1 VPSNYCRVNVTL
13 RFAHCESVKIY
24 FHSPFLVPIEDILAK
39 ELELNALDL
48 AAIIRPGDSVM
59 WGQADAEPLP
69 LTQALMAQRHAIGE
83 FKAFLGVTYSDTLKV
98 EYADCIRFSAYCGT
112 GGNRA
117 LAKAGKLDILPCHY
131 SHLPELIASGRL
143 KVDVLLLQVAAAN
156 EHGEYSL
163 SIAHEYLIPAVEAAR
178 VVIAEVN
185 QRAPWTYGER
195 PLLDADLDYI
205 VHTARA
211 PLELVHP
218 QPGAAERAIARNVAA
233 LIEDGATLQ
242 FGLGALPETILAEL
256 ADRRDLGVHSGAIGD
271 QVANL
276 MQAGV
281 ITNARKSID
290 RGVSIAGI
298 MFGSKRLHD
307 FAHRNPQLQFRS
319 CAYTHGAG
327 VLAKIERFTALNAAV
342 EVDLSGQINAEVAA
356 GVYVG
361 GVGGAVDFLRAA
373 HYSKGGLPIVALPAT
388 AGKHSRIVAKL
399 NGPVSTPRSDA
410 GIIVTEYGVADLRG
424 CGLAERA
431 RRMIAIAHPEWREPL
446 AQACRSRLISSEPN

>member
-1 VPSNYCRVNVTL
+1 M
-13 RFAHCESVKIY
+13 
-24 FHSPFLVPIEDILAK
+24 AK
-39 ELELNALDL
+39 TLELNALDL
-48 AAIIRPGDSVM
+48 AAIVRPGDGIM

-69 LTQALMAQRHAIGE
+69 LTQALMAQRHAIGN
-83 FKAFLGVTYSDTLKV
+83 FSVFLGISYSDTLKA
-98 EYADCIRFSAYCGT
+98 EYADCIRFSGYAGT

-117 LAKAGKLDILPCHY
+117 LAQTGKLDILPCHY
-131 SHLPELIASGRL
+131 SHLRDLIASGRI
-143 KVDVLLLQVAAAN
+143 KVDVLLLQLAPAN
-156 EHGEYSL
+156 ERGEYSL
-163 SIAHEYLIPAVEAAR
+163 SIAHEYLIPALEAAR

-185 QRAPWTYGER
+185 EQAPWTYGER
-195 PLLDADLDYI
+195 PLVEADLDVI
-205 VHTARA
+205 VHTSRP
-211 PLELVHP
+211 PLEVVHSP
-218 QPGAAERAIARNVAA
+218 PGATEQAIARNVAA

-242 FGLGALPETILAEL
+242 FGLGALPEAILGEL

-271 QVANL
+271 QVAAL

-281 ITNARKSID
+281 INNSRKSID

-319 CAYTHGAG
+319 CSYTHGPG
-327 VLAKIERFTALNAAV
+327 VLAQIERFTALNSAV

-361 GVGGAVDFLRAA
+361 AVGGAVDFLRAA
-373 HYSKGGLPIVALPAT
+373 HYSTGGLPIVALPST
-388 AGKHSRIVAKL
+388 AGRHSRIVAKL

-424 CGLAERA
+424 ATLGERA
-431 RRMIAIAHPEWREPL
+431 RRLLAIAHPDHRERL
-446 AQACRSRLISSEPN
+446 ERESRGA